1 MVSEYDI
8 RIRSYLF
15 WEAAGR
21 PQGRDREFWF
31 RAEADLAAETRQKTV
46 SGRRPALVVVPGVP
60 VSLPPQRTIAMRVP
74 PRARKTA

>member
-8 RIRSYLF
+8 RIRSYLL

-31 RAEADLAAETRQKTV
+31 MAESGLGAETHEPR
-46 SGRRPALVVVPGVP
+46 RRPALVLVPGVP
-60 VSLPPQRTIAMRVP
+60 FSRPPQRTVAMRVP
-74 PRARKTA
+74 PRERKTA